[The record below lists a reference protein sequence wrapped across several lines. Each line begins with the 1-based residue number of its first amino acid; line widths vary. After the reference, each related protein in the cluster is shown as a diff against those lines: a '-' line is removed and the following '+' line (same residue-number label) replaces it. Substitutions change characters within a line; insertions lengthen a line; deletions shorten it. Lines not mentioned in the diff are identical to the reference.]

1 MGRSVNKTFLELEGK
16 PVLWH
21 TISRLTQVPAISE
34 ILLLV
39 NAQDMSLIEKRW
51 KHTLLELGV
60 NRILTGGALRQDTVF
75 EGVRNCRAGVDDL
88 VLIHDAVRPFV
99 RVHVVEQVIAAA
111 EKTGAAIAAIPADS
125 TVKECDGNRIQR
137 TVPREKLWLAQT
149 PQVFRKKLLA
159 QALDYA
165 RREKITVTDDA
176 QLLELLGQTVEVVPG
191 NRANIKITTP
201 DDLELARAMIAGQR
215 VL

>member
-1 MGRSVNKTFLELEGK
+1 MGRPLNKTFLELEGK

-21 TISRLTQVPAISE
+21 TVSRLTQVPTISE
-34 ILLLV
+34 IVLLV
-39 NAQDMSLIEKRW
+39 NASDLPHLERHW
-51 KHTLLELGV
+51 KTALLELGV
-60 NRILTGGALRQDTVF
+60 DRILVGGARRQDTVF

-99 RVHVVEQVIAAA
+99 RVHVVEQVIERAA
-111 EKTGAAIAAIPADS
+111 ETGAAIAAIPADS
-125 TVKECDGNRIQR
+125 TVKECDGERILR
-137 TVPREKLWLAQT
+137 TIPRERLWLAQT

-159 QALDYA
+159 QALEYA
-165 RREKITVTDDA
+165 QREGIGVTDDA
-176 QLLELLGQTVEVVPG
+176 QLLELLGQRVEVVPG